1 MGSQFA
7 VGGLAS
13 GLPSDIVDQLMAT
26 KQNRLKAYERDVS
39 FFSSQKSAFAEL
51 ETKLL
56 SLSSISETLQD
67 SSEWAPHTA
76 TSSNEDYI
84 TAAAD
89 SSAIAGTHQVEV
101 SQLASSSTVMSGGGV
116 TTSGDTLNGVPT
128 FSFLYNGISYSNTT
142 DGTNTPG
149 SGFAIADGDTL
160 SDIAEKISAYDYED
174 TDGTDEAGISASVL
188 YDGTN
193 YRLVL
198 AAKDQGAYVR
208 DTDGTTSTSRIE
220 TVTADMT
227 WTTSANTWNTAGDS
241 SSISLKGSTTAT
253 DAITSVADGVFEFN
267 YNGITYDLDTTV
279 DTATQIGLRGADG
292 SLMTTA
298 STLSDIADAIT
309 ETVTGMTASVVN
321 NGTNNFLV
329 MDGSSSTMPIT
340 GVVTAMTVGTTAI
353 TSYSTAFFES
363 DEGQDAKLTVDG
375 LSNIYS
381 SSNIVDEVLPG
392 VAMTVGAVT
401 TSAISVTVAD
411 DTDTLKETLNSFTAA
426 YNDVISYI
434 NSQKEGAFTGSTL
447 ARGVVSLMRS
457 VINTSTHKDDG
468 TGDII
473 TPYSILAEMGLRTS
487 QSSGQ
492 ISFDSDMLDD
502 ALSNSFT
509 VMTKIFTN
517 TQSDVGTGN
526 NAGVAFR
533 FEDLVDDLTDSVNGS
548 ITGRDDGL
556 QSRIDSLETSI
567 ERENRRLEIVRGR
580 LTKKFSNLEQ
590 LVNSMNASGS
600 ALTSALAGMS

>member
-13 GLPSDIVDQLMAT
+13 GLPSDIVEQLMQT
-26 KQNRLKAYERDVS
+26 KQNRLKAYERDVNFYS
-39 FFSSQKSAFAEL
+39 TQKSAFAEL

-76 TSSNEDYI
+76 TSSDTDII

-89 SSAIAGTHQVEV
+89 SNAIAGTHQVTV

-116 TTSGDTLNGVPT
+116 ITSGDTLAALTT
-128 FSFLYNGISYSNTT
+128 FSFDYNGINYSNTT

-149 SGFAIADGDTL
+149 SGFGIAAGDTL
-160 SDIAEKISAYDYED
+160 SDIAEKITSYDYED
-174 TDGTDEAGISASVL
+174 TDGTDEAGVSASIL

-208 DTDGTTSTSRIE
+208 DTDGSTSTSRLE
-220 TVTADMT
+220 NVTVDLS
-227 WTTSANTWNTAGDS
+227 WTTAGNTWDTSKATDS
-241 SSISLKGSTTAT
+241 SSISLTGSTSAT
-253 DAITSVADGVFEFN
+253 DAITSIAAGVFEFT
-267 YNGITYDLDTTV
+267 YGGVTYDLAGDGTN
-279 DTATQIGLRGADG
+279 TQIKDSTGAAMVAG
-292 SLMTTA
+292 T
-298 STLSDIADAIT
+298 STLANLADAIT
-309 ETVTGMTASVVN
+309 NTVTGMTSSVIN
-321 NGTNNFLV
+321 NGTTNFLIL
-329 MDGSSSTMPIT
+329 DGSTAAQAIS
-340 GVVTAMTVGTTAI
+340 GVTTAMTVGTTAI
-353 TSYSTAFFES
+353 NTYSSSFFES

-392 VAMTVGAVT
+392 VAMTVASVT

-411 DTDTLKETLNSFTAA
+411 DTDTLKETLTSFTTA

-434 NSQKEGAFTGSTL
+434 NSQKEGAFAGSTL
-447 ARGVVSLMRS
+447 ARSVISLMRS

-473 TPYSILAEMGLRTS
+473 TPYSILAEMGLRTN
-487 QSSGQ
+487 QQSGQ
-492 ISFDSDMLDD
+492 ISFDSTQLDD
-502 ALSNSFT
+502 ALTNSFT

-517 TQSDVGTGN
+517 TQNDVGSGN
-526 NAGVAFR
+526 NAGVAYR
-533 FEDLVDDLTDSVNGS
+533 FEDLIDELTDSVNGS

-556 QSRIDSLETSI
+556 QARIDSLETSI
-567 ERENRRLEIVRGR
+567 ERENRRLDIVRER
-580 LTKKFSNLEQ
+580 LTKQFSNLEQ

-600 ALTSALAGMS
+600 ALTNALSGLN